1 MSDWEEGPF
10 GVLFSF
16 APYRAFSVRGF
27 EKDLYGYI
35 NRLIL
40 KFSLVN
46 SWWSDCYGWFNRFT
60 HILRRVY
67 TSPVF
72 MTAVRSPKKRVATVT
87 KEEVFSMAE
96 KRTVVV
102 DERKDGLAIQDLIL
116 IAVLIAAGAVLK
128 LTVSSFLTFA
138 GMKPNFMIAMYCI
151 AIILTRPNLI
161 QSACIGLLVGLVS
174 QIPLLNAT
182 PLVNFAS
189 ELVGAVVCC
198 LLVTVFSRV
207 ASRNTL
213 IQNMAFPAV
222 ITFVSTTFSGY
233 TFAMIVGVTVSGLEP
248 VAVFGVYAVMVLGTA
263 AMNCV
268 VAAILIPVLR
278 KVLKK

>member
-10 GVLFSF
+10 GVPLSF
-16 APYRAFSVRGF
+16 APYRAFSVRGS

-35 NRLIL
+35 NRLIVE
-40 KFSLVN
+40 FSFVN

-67 TSPVF
+67 TSRVF

-207 ASRNTL
+207 ASRNSL
-213 IQNMAFPAV
+213 VQNVAFPAV
-222 ITFVSTTFSGY
+222 ITFVSTIFSGY

-248 VAVFGVYAVMVLGTA
+248 MAVFGVYAVMVLGTA

-268 VAAILIPVLR
+268 VAAILVPVLR

>member
-1 MSDWEEGPF
+1 
-10 GVLFSF
+10 
-16 APYRAFSVRGF
+16 
-27 EKDLYGYI
+27 
-35 NRLIL
+35 
-40 KFSLVN
+40 
-46 SWWSDCYGWFNRFT
+46 
-60 HILRRVY
+60 
-67 TSPVF
+67 
-72 MTAVRSPKKRVATVT
+72 
-87 KEEVFSMAE
+87 MAE

-102 DERKDGLAIQDLIL
+102 DERNDGLAIQDLIL
-116 IAVLIAAGAVLK
+116 IAVLIAAVAVLK

-198 LLVTVFSRV
+198 LLVTIFSRV
-207 ASRNTL
+207 ASRNSL
-213 IQNMAFPAV
+213 VQNVAAPAV
-222 ITFVSTTFSGY
+222 ITFVSTIFSGY

-248 VAVFGVYAVMVLGTA
+248 MAVFGVYAVMVLGTA

-268 VAAILIPVLR
+268 VAAILVPILR

>member
-1 MSDWEEGPF
+1 
-10 GVLFSF
+10 
-16 APYRAFSVRGF
+16 
-27 EKDLYGYI
+27 
-35 NRLIL
+35 
-40 KFSLVN
+40 
-46 SWWSDCYGWFNRFT
+46 
-60 HILRRVY
+60 
-67 TSPVF
+67 
-72 MTAVRSPKKRVATVT
+72 
-87 KEEVFSMAE
+87 MAE

-102 DERKDGLAIQDLIL
+102 DERKDRLAIQDLIL

-198 LLVTVFSRV
+198 LLVTIFSRV
-207 ASRNTL
+207 ASRL
-213 IQNMAFPAV
+213 FRMWHFLQLLPLCLP
-222 ITFVSTTFSGY
+222 FS
-233 TFAMIVGVTVSGLEP
+233 
-248 VAVFGVYAVMVLGTA
+248 LGTP
-263 AMNCV
+263 
-268 VAAILIPVLR
+268 LP
-278 KVLKK
+278 

>member
-1 MSDWEEGPF
+1 
-10 GVLFSF
+10 
-16 APYRAFSVRGF
+16 
-27 EKDLYGYI
+27 
-35 NRLIL
+35 
-40 KFSLVN
+40 
-46 SWWSDCYGWFNRFT
+46 
-60 HILRRVY
+60 
-67 TSPVF
+67 
-72 MTAVRSPKKRVATVT
+72 
-87 KEEVFSMAE
+87 MAE

-128 LTVSSFLTFA
+128 LTVSRFA

-198 LLVTVFSRV
+198 LLVTIFFRV
-207 ASRNTL
+207 ASRNSL
-213 IQNMAFPAV
+213 VQNVAVPAG
-222 ITFVSTTFSGY
+222 ITFVSTIFSGY

-248 VAVFGVYAVMVLGTA
+248 MTVFGVYVVMVLGTA

-268 VAAILIPVLR
+268 VAAILVPILR

>member
-1 MSDWEEGPF
+1 
-10 GVLFSF
+10 
-16 APYRAFSVRGF
+16 
-27 EKDLYGYI
+27 
-35 NRLIL
+35 
-40 KFSLVN
+40 
-46 SWWSDCYGWFNRFT
+46 
-60 HILRRVY
+60 
-67 TSPVF
+67 

-207 ASRNTL
+207 ASRNSL
-213 IQNMAFPAV
+213 VQNVAFPAV
-222 ITFVSTTFSGY
+222 ITFVSTIFSGY

-248 VAVFGVYAVMVLGTA
+248 MAVFGVYAVMVLGTA

-268 VAAILIPVLR
+268 VAAILVPVLR

>member
-1 MSDWEEGPF
+1 
-10 GVLFSF
+10 
-16 APYRAFSVRGF
+16 
-27 EKDLYGYI
+27 
-35 NRLIL
+35 
-40 KFSLVN
+40 
-46 SWWSDCYGWFNRFT
+46 
-60 HILRRVY
+60 
-67 TSPVF
+67 
-72 MTAVRSPKKRVATVT
+72 MTAVRSPKKRVAAVT

-182 PLVNFAS
+182 PLVNFTS

-198 LLVTVFSRV
+198 LLVTIFSRV
-207 ASRNTL
+207 ASRNSL

-268 VAAILIPVLR
+268 VAAILVPVLR

>member
-1 MSDWEEGPF
+1 
-10 GVLFSF
+10 
-16 APYRAFSVRGF
+16 
-27 EKDLYGYI
+27 
-35 NRLIL
+35 
-40 KFSLVN
+40 
-46 SWWSDCYGWFNRFT
+46 
-60 HILRRVY
+60 
-67 TSPVF
+67 

-198 LLVTVFSRV
+198 LLVTIFSRV
-207 ASRNTL
+207 ASRNSL
-213 IQNMAFPAV
+213 VQNVAVPAG
-222 ITFVSTTFSGY
+222 ITFVSTIFSGY

-248 VAVFGVYAVMVLGTA
+248 MAVFGVYAVMVLGTA

-268 VAAILIPVLR
+268 VAAILVPVLR

>member
-1 MSDWEEGPF
+1 
-10 GVLFSF
+10 
-16 APYRAFSVRGF
+16 
-27 EKDLYGYI
+27 
-35 NRLIL
+35 
-40 KFSLVN
+40 
-46 SWWSDCYGWFNRFT
+46 
-60 HILRRVY
+60 
-67 TSPVF
+67 

-198 LLVTVFSRV
+198 LLVTVLSRV
-207 ASRNTL
+207 ASRNSL
-213 IQNMAFPAV
+213 IQNVAFPAV
-222 ITFVSTTFSGY
+222 ITFVSTIFSGY

-248 VAVFGVYAVMVLGTA
+248 MAVFGVYAVMVLGTA

-268 VAAILIPVLR
+268 VAAILVPVLR

>member
-1 MSDWEEGPF
+1 
-10 GVLFSF
+10 
-16 APYRAFSVRGF
+16 
-27 EKDLYGYI
+27 
-35 NRLIL
+35 
-40 KFSLVN
+40 
-46 SWWSDCYGWFNRFT
+46 
-60 HILRRVY
+60 
-67 TSPVF
+67 
-72 MTAVRSPKKRVATVT
+72 MTAVRSPKKRVAAVT

-102 DERKDGLAIQDLIL
+102 DERKDGLAIRDLIL

-198 LLVTVFSRV
+198 LLVTIFSRV
-207 ASRNTL
+207 ASRNSL
-213 IQNMAFPAV
+213 VQNVAFPAV
-222 ITFVSTTFSGY
+222 ITFVSTIFSGY
-233 TFAMIVGVTVSGLEP
+233 TFAMIVGITVSGLEP

-268 VAAILIPVLR
+268 VAAILVPVLR

>member
-1 MSDWEEGPF
+1 
-10 GVLFSF
+10 
-16 APYRAFSVRGF
+16 
-27 EKDLYGYI
+27 
-35 NRLIL
+35 
-40 KFSLVN
+40 
-46 SWWSDCYGWFNRFT
+46 
-60 HILRRVY
+60 
-67 TSPVF
+67 

-102 DERKDGLAIQDLIL
+102 DERKDRLAIQDLIL

-198 LLVTVFSRV
+198 LLVTIFTRV
-207 ASRNTL
+207 ASRNSL
-213 IQNMAFPAV
+213 VQNVAVPAV
-222 ITFVSTTFSGY
+222 ITFVSTIFSGY

-248 VAVFGVYAVMVLGTA
+248 MAVFGVYAVMVLGTA

-268 VAAILIPVLR
+268 VAAILVPVLR

>member
-1 MSDWEEGPF
+1 
-10 GVLFSF
+10 
-16 APYRAFSVRGF
+16 
-27 EKDLYGYI
+27 
-35 NRLIL
+35 
-40 KFSLVN
+40 
-46 SWWSDCYGWFNRFT
+46 
-60 HILRRVY
+60 
-67 TSPVF
+67 

-207 ASRNTL
+207 ASRNSL
-213 IQNMAFPAV
+213 VQNVVFPAV
-222 ITFVSTTFSGY
+222 ITFVSTIFSGY

-248 VAVFGVYAVMVLGTA
+248 MAVFGVYAVMVLGTA

-268 VAAILIPVLR
+268 VAAILVPVLR

>member
-1 MSDWEEGPF
+1 
-10 GVLFSF
+10 
-16 APYRAFSVRGF
+16 
-27 EKDLYGYI
+27 
-35 NRLIL
+35 
-40 KFSLVN
+40 
-46 SWWSDCYGWFNRFT
+46 
-60 HILRRVY
+60 
-67 TSPVF
+67 
-72 MTAVRSPKKRVATVT
+72 MTAVRSLKKRVATVT

-198 LLVTVFSRV
+198 LLVTIFSRV
-207 ASRNTL
+207 ASRNSL
-213 IQNMAFPAV
+213 IQNVVFPAV
-222 ITFVSTTFSGY
+222 ITFVSTIFSGY

-248 VAVFGVYAVMVLGTA
+248 MAVFGVYAVMVLGTA

-268 VAAILIPVLR
+268 VAAILVPVLR

>member
-1 MSDWEEGPF
+1 
-10 GVLFSF
+10 
-16 APYRAFSVRGF
+16 
-27 EKDLYGYI
+27 
-35 NRLIL
+35 
-40 KFSLVN
+40 
-46 SWWSDCYGWFNRFT
+46 
-60 HILRRVY
+60 
-67 TSPVF
+67 
-72 MTAVRSPKKRVATVT
+72 
-87 KEEVFSMAE
+87 MAE

-102 DERKDGLAIQDLIL
+102 DERKDRLAIQDLIL

-198 LLVTVFSRV
+198 LLVTIFSRV
-207 ASRNTL
+207 ASRNSL
-213 IQNMAFPAV
+213 VQNVAVPAV
-222 ITFVSTTFSGY
+222 ITFVSTIFSRY

-248 VAVFGVYAVMVLGTA
+248 MAVFGVYAVMVLGTA

-268 VAAILIPVLR
+268 VAAILVPVLR

>member
-1 MSDWEEGPF
+1 
-10 GVLFSF
+10 
-16 APYRAFSVRGF
+16 
-27 EKDLYGYI
+27 
-35 NRLIL
+35 
-40 KFSLVN
+40 
-46 SWWSDCYGWFNRFT
+46 
-60 HILRRVY
+60 
-67 TSPVF
+67 
-72 MTAVRSPKKRVATVT
+72 
-87 KEEVFSMAE
+87 MAE

-161 QSACIGLLVGLVS
+161 QSTCIGLLVGLVS

-198 LLVTVFSRV
+198 LLVTIFSCV
-207 ASRNTL
+207 ASRNSL
-213 IQNMAFPAV
+213 IRGKK
-222 ITFVSTTFSGY
+222 TTGY
-233 TFAMIVGVTVSGLEP
+233 ACGGWVVPP
-248 VAVFGVYAVMVLGTA
+248 VRA
-263 AMNCV
+263 
-268 VAAILIPVLR
+268 
-278 KVLKK
+278 

>member
-1 MSDWEEGPF
+1 
-10 GVLFSF
+10 
-16 APYRAFSVRGF
+16 
-27 EKDLYGYI
+27 
-35 NRLIL
+35 
-40 KFSLVN
+40 
-46 SWWSDCYGWFNRFT
+46 
-60 HILRRVY
+60 
-67 TSPVF
+67 
-72 MTAVRSPKKRVATVT
+72 MTAFRSPKKRVATVT
-87 KEEVFSMAE
+87 KEELFSMAE

-102 DERKDGLAIQDLIL
+102 DEHKDGLAIQDLIL
-116 IAVLIAAGAVLK
+116 TAVLIAAGAVLK

-198 LLVTVFSRV
+198 LLVTIFSRV
-207 ASRNTL
+207 ASRNSL
-213 IQNMAFPAV
+213 VQNVAVPAV
-222 ITFVSTTFSGY
+222 ITFVSTIFSGY

-248 VAVFGVYAVMVLGTA
+248 MAVFGVYAVMVLGTA

-268 VAAILIPVLR
+268 VAAILVPVLR

>member
-1 MSDWEEGPF
+1 
-10 GVLFSF
+10 
-16 APYRAFSVRGF
+16 
-27 EKDLYGYI
+27 
-35 NRLIL
+35 
-40 KFSLVN
+40 
-46 SWWSDCYGWFNRFT
+46 
-60 HILRRVY
+60 
-67 TSPVF
+67 

-198 LLVTVFSRV
+198 LLVTIFSRV
-207 ASRNTL
+207 ASRNSL
-213 IQNMAFPAV
+213 VQNVAAPAV
-222 ITFVSTTFSGY
+222 ITFVSTIFSGY

-248 VAVFGVYAVMVLGTA
+248 LAVFGVYAVMVLGTA

-268 VAAILIPVLR
+268 VAAILVPVLR

>member
-1 MSDWEEGPF
+1 
-10 GVLFSF
+10 
-16 APYRAFSVRGF
+16 
-27 EKDLYGYI
+27 
-35 NRLIL
+35 
-40 KFSLVN
+40 
-46 SWWSDCYGWFNRFT
+46 
-60 HILRRVY
+60 
-67 TSPVF
+67 

-182 PLVNFAS
+182 PLVNFTS

-198 LLVTVFSRV
+198 LLVTIFSRV
-207 ASRNTL
+207 ASRNSL
-213 IQNMAFPAV
+213 VQNVAVPAV
-222 ITFVSTTFSGY
+222 ITFVSTIFSGY

-248 VAVFGVYAVMVLGTA
+248 MAVFGVYAVMVLGTA

-268 VAAILIPVLR
+268 VAAILVPVLR

>member
-1 MSDWEEGPF
+1 
-10 GVLFSF
+10 
-16 APYRAFSVRGF
+16 
-27 EKDLYGYI
+27 
-35 NRLIL
+35 
-40 KFSLVN
+40 
-46 SWWSDCYGWFNRFT
+46 
-60 HILRRVY
+60 
-67 TSPVF
+67 

-207 ASRNTL
+207 ASRNSL
-213 IQNMAFPAV
+213 VQNVVFPAV
-222 ITFVSTTFSGY
+222 ITFVSTIFSGY

-268 VAAILIPVLR
+268 VAAILVPVLR

>member
-1 MSDWEEGPF
+1 
-10 GVLFSF
+10 
-16 APYRAFSVRGF
+16 
-27 EKDLYGYI
+27 
-35 NRLIL
+35 
-40 KFSLVN
+40 
-46 SWWSDCYGWFNRFT
+46 
-60 HILRRVY
+60 
-67 TSPVF
+67 
-72 MTAVRSPKKRVATVT
+72 
-87 KEEVFSMAE
+87 MAE

-213 IQNMAFPAV
+213 IQNVAFPAV
-222 ITFVSTTFSGY
+222 ITFASTIFSGY

-248 VAVFGVYAVMVLGTA
+248 MAVFGVYAVMVLGTA

-268 VAAILIPVLR
+268 VAAILVPVLR

>member
-1 MSDWEEGPF
+1 
-10 GVLFSF
+10 
-16 APYRAFSVRGF
+16 
-27 EKDLYGYI
+27 
-35 NRLIL
+35 
-40 KFSLVN
+40 
-46 SWWSDCYGWFNRFT
+46 
-60 HILRRVY
+60 
-67 TSPVF
+67 

-161 QSACIGLLVGLVS
+161 QSACIGLLVGFVS

-198 LLVTVFSRV
+198 LLVTIFSRV
-207 ASRNTL
+207 ASRNSL
-213 IQNMAFPAV
+213 VQNVAVPTV
-222 ITFVSTTFSGY
+222 ITFVSTIFSGY

-248 VAVFGVYAVMVLGTA
+248 MAVFGVYAVMVLGTA

-268 VAAILIPVLR
+268 VAAVLVPVLR